1 MQMIATRGLLTTD
14 MLCLS
19 SSDWQTV
26 HMENIT
32 VIINS
37 DQHASGST
45 VSPRILPIVSDAK

>member
-19 SSDWQTV
+19 SSDWQTA

-37 DQHASGST
+37 DQHST
-45 VSPRILPIVSDAK
+45 RFHSKPQNIAYCLRR

>member
-1 MQMIATRGLLTTD
+1 MIATRGLLTTD

-19 SSDWQTV
+19 SSDWQTA

>member
-19 SSDWQTV
+19 SSDWQTA

-37 DQHASGST
+37 DQHST
-45 VSPRILPIVSDAK
+45 WFHSKPQNIAYCLRR

>member
-1 MQMIATRGLLTTD
+1 MIATRGLLTTD

-19 SSDWQTV
+19 SSDWQMA

-37 DQHASGST
+37 DQHSIWFHSKPQNIAYCLRCK
-45 VSPRILPIVSDAK
+45 VN